1 MQVTVTNYRFPF
13 KEDLG
18 IWTIIWDELGG
29 SEGYVRLQ
37 ATIIPNFEKLL
48 DILVDKKYINK
59 RKADEV
65 ISFIRLG
72 ISAPVDSY
80 TLSLLNSVFKFIE
93 SKKQIIKKRSF
104 SFLAALDWGNTTRTD
119 KCMKAIKKELILE
132 GEDTVISQM
141 FEFIRKS
148 GINLREVSSSWY

>member
-59 RKADEV
+59 RNPHNKRGAAKKQ
-65 ISFIRLG
+65 L
-72 ISAPVDSY
+72 P
-80 TLSLLNSVFKFIE
+80 LLAFIE
-93 SKKQIIKKRSF
+93 
-104 SFLAALDWGNTTRTD
+104 
-119 KCMKAIKKELILE
+119 
-132 GEDTVISQM
+132 TVHH
-141 FEFIRKS
+141 
-148 GINLREVSSSWY
+148 